1 MQLISKLLYK
11 KKHVYL
17 YATTCSSGQLDEKI
31 SHMKISKLWN
41 FETKGFK
48 GNDSIFKSFN

>member
-1 MQLISKLLYK
+1 
-11 KKHVYL
+11 
-17 YATTCSSGQLDEKI
+17 
-31 SHMKISKLWN
+31 MKISKLWN

>member
-1 MQLISKLLYK
+1 MDKKMQLISKLLYK

-31 SHMKISKLWN
+31 SHMKISKL
-41 FETKGFK
+41 
-48 GNDSIFKSFN
+48 